1 VSGELSDA
9 VGEQPS
15 VPFYRPG
22 SRDVPLACLLA
33 SNGIAVVRCL
43 GGAARSE

>member
-1 VSGELSDA
+1 MK
-9 VGEQPS
+9 EQPG
-15 VPFYRPG
+15 VPFYRQG

-33 SNGIAVVRCL
+33 SNGNAVVGCL